1 MLGVILC
8 GGDSTRMGE
17 DKGLIPIGTQTW
29 AASAVKKMATLDIS
43 VLVSIND
50 QQLPRYTEVFPRNQ
64 LIPDDPAISLKG
76 PLLKGAQL
84 KGSQLKGPLAGIL
97 SVHILAP
104 TEDLFVLACDLPLMD
119 PALLKNLYLRQQQ
132 LTANAY
138 LYTADGEPEPL
149 CGIYKASGL
158 ALITGLYRAGKLVR
172 HSMKYAL
179 DQLTVDSQPIPQ
191 DKRQC
196 FQNFNYPF
204 DELV

>member
-29 AASAVKKMATLDIS
+29 AGSAVKKMATLDIS
-43 VLVSIND
+43 VLVSVND
-50 QQLPRYTEVFPRNQ
+50 QQLPRYTKVFPSSQ

-76 PLLKGAQL
+76 PLLKG
-84 KGSQLKGPLAGIL
+84 PLAGIL
-97 SVHILAP
+97 SVHIRVP
-104 TEDLFVLACDLPLMD
+104 TEDLFVLACDLLLMD
-119 PALLKNLYLRQQQ
+119 PDLLKNLFLRQQQ
-132 LTANAY
+132 LTAHAY
-138 LYTADGEPEPL
+138 LYTANGEPEPL

-158 ALITGLYRAGKLVR
+158 ALITGLYHGGKLVR

-191 DKRQC
+191 GKQQC